1 MKVNAIQPKHA
12 QKTGKTIGTIG
23 GLGAG
28 GAYVIKNRKDIFV
41 NAVDSAIE
49 QLEAQ
54 GIKSIS
60 KNKALL
66 LAGGIAAA
74 AVCLTALVGRAVGGT
89 IGKMID
95 KHNAKKAAKLAQE
108 A

>member
-1 MKVNAIQPKHA
+1 MKVNAIQPGHA
-12 QKTGKTIGTIG
+12 KKTGKRIGTIG
-23 GLGAG
+23 GLGVS
-28 GAYVIKNRKDIFV
+28 GAYIFKNRKDIFV
-41 NAVDSAIE
+41 NAVGSAME

-66 LAGGIAAA
+66 MAGGIAAA
-74 AVCLTALVGRAVGGT
+74 AVGLTALVGRAIGGT

-95 KHNAKKAAKLAQE
+95 KHNAKKAAKLAQ
-108 A
+108 AK